1 MNDCLA
7 LHKKTI
13 VGELLITRENRTR
26 DGDSCL
32 PIEGRSW
39 ITSLHRNRGDAPL
52 LAPVTRAGEM
62 KGNMS
67 TPKLCRRKLLIGVA
81 AFILGTVSFS
91 SPAPAQEVL
100 KIGVLGVMSGSAASW
115 GLVNKYCAETSA
127 QLYNEQGGFE
137 IGGKKYKI
145 EIVPID
151 DKNDPK
157 LAVSGA
163 ERLTK
168 QDGIHYI
175 IGPNVDTTAAS
186 VQPVAEASGAIY
198 FPYAFQKTLY
208 SPPHGN
214 AILGMIASYQA
225 GPIIYKYLIDK
236 KGVKSVSFVARNESD
251 PLNQRD
257 EGVQAAKKL
266 GLEIK
271 SSDDTYEPGTT
282 DFFPVMSRVVN
293 KGADLIVLSGVAPAD
308 APLLIKSARELG
320 FKGTLETETAQDI
333 KILNE
338 VAGGAADGFI
348 CVGGASTPE
357 IRSEQMEKFA
367 DRYKKVAGEWN
378 DEAGTKV
385 YALEIILATLKKAGP
400 EAINNVDLF
409 KKAIADFSI
418 KNPFL
423 KEDKELKYV
432 GTAYFSQPRQIGV
445 PMVVNQV
452 SDGKFQTL
460 FVGSVE

>member
-1 MNDCLA
+1 MS
-7 LHKKTI
+7 I
-13 VGELLITRENRTR
+13 V
-26 DGDSCL
+26 
-32 PIEGRSW
+32 
-39 ITSLHRNRGDAPL
+39 
-52 LAPVTRAGEM
+52 
-62 KGNMS
+62 
-67 TPKLCRRKLLIGVA
+67 KLCRRNFLIGI
-81 AFILGTVSFS
+81 AFSVLGTVSFGGFVH
-91 SPAPAQEVL
+91 AEEVL
-100 KIGVLGVMSGSAASW
+100 KIGVLGVMSGPAASW

-145 EIVPID
+145 EIVPVD

-168 QDGIHYI
+168 QDGVHYI

-186 VQPVAEASGAIY
+186 VQPVAEAAGAIY

-225 GPIIYKYLIDK
+225 GPIIYKYLMDK
-236 KGVKSVSFVARNESD
+236 KGAKSVSFVARNESD

-266 GLEIK
+266 GFEIK

-293 KGADLIVLSGVAPAD
+293 GGADLIVLSGVAPAD

-320 FKGTLETETAQDI
+320 FKGTLATETAQDI
-333 KILNE
+333 KILEE
-338 VAGGAADGFI
+338 VAGDAAEGFI
-348 CVGGASTPE
+348 CVGGASTPD
-357 IRSEQMEKFA
+357 IRSDEMGKFIE
-367 DRYKKVAGEWN
+367 RYKKVAGEWN

-385 YALEIILATLKKAGP
+385 YALEVILETLKKAGP
-400 EAINNVDLF
+400 EAISNVEVF
-409 KKAIADFSI
+409 KKAMPDFTM

-423 KEDKELKYV
+423 KEDKDLKYV

-445 PMVVNQV
+445 PMVVNEV
-452 SDGKFQTL
+452 SGGKFQTL